1 MPAGLGR
8 LSHASLPS
16 DHATP
21 DGIAPPLS
29 RRHAT
34 VVFPVPTLLTSPAP
48 RTADDASQEAIK
60 TPRPSASLYG
70 RASRDLAKVA
80 EDSAAV
86 QLQEE
91 LRGISRQLELMGS
104 RQVDWC
110 ALKRR
115 LFLLIAEVE
124 RQMVQQGPQGFSRD
138 LTPSPSPGALRSAL
152 EVRDEDVEGPLA
164 DVSFAR
170 PGALALRPQAPN
182 SLCSDSS
189 RSGSK
194 PRVLVLGSSYLGS
207 EVLQELSKGWE
218 VQGLCSSP
226 IGPAWSLLD
235 MGLSGE
241 LQSHLQRFQPQ
252 AVVNCHTSAALLELE
267 SESSESA
274 EKDAR
279 SREVLAFLASLATAC
294 AAWQI
299 FLLHLSSDAV
309 FGKTGT
315 QPAAAAAAAA
325 QSVDAEPKPCT
336 PLGWRTL
343 AAEQEVLSRSRAS
356 AVLRLPLLW
365 DGPGGPVL
373 SLEESASRLL
383 SELRRGVREF
393 EDWQRCYPT
402 RAVEAASIVANL
414 LQLTCMGQVEQRPRG
429 IYHWQGSD
437 QLTQFQMAQCVAEVS
452 GMKVFLQPA
461 RHPSKLWKS
470 CCLDCSRTVRTIRVP
485 RTIPIIHSLRLC
497 LPATQ
502 REQHV

>member
-1 MPAGLGR
+1 MPPGLGR
-8 LSHASLPS
+8 LSSLS
-16 DHATP
+16 SNHSTP
-21 DGIAPPLS
+21 DGTAPAS
-29 RRHAT
+29 QRHA
-34 VVFPVPTLLTSPAP
+34 VVFPVPTLLTSTKAP
-48 RTADDASQEAIK
+48 RQEEALK
-60 TPRPSASLYG
+60 ALRRPSASP
-70 RASRDLAKVA
+70 AWKV
-80 EDSAAV
+80 EDSAAL
-86 QLQEE
+86 QLREE
-91 LRGISRQLELMGS
+91 LRGISRQLELGS
-104 RQVDWC
+104 RQDWC

-124 RQMVQQGPQGFSRD
+124 RQMVQPQDAQGFSRD
-138 LTPSPSPGALRSAL
+138 LTPSPSPGALRSAV
-152 EVRDEDVEGPLA
+152 EVRDEDVDGPLA

-170 PGALALRPQAPN
+170 PGALALRPQDAPN

-194 PRVLVLGSSYLGS
+194 PRVLVLGSSYLRS

-226 IGPAWSLLD
+226 PIGPVWSLLD
-235 MGLSGE
+235 MGLAE

-267 SESSESA
+267 SESSESPL

-294 AAWQI
+294 AARQI

-309 FGKTGT
+309 FGKAPDG
-315 QPAAAAAAAA
+315 A

-343 AAEQEVLSRSRAS
+343 AAEQEVLSCSRAA

-365 DGPGGPVL
+365 DGPNGPVQT
-373 SLEESASRLL
+373 LEESATRLL

-402 RAVEAASIVANL
+402 RAVEVASIVANL
-414 LQLTCMGQVEQRPRG
+414 LQLTCMGPVEQRPRG

-437 QLTQFQMAQCVAEVS
+437 QVTEFQMAEFVAEVS

-461 RHPSKLWKS
+461 PHPSKLWKS
-470 CCLDCSRTVRTIRVP
+470 CCLDCSRTARTVRVP
-485 RTIPIIHSLRLC
+485 RTIPIIASLRLC

-502 REQHV
+502 QEQHV